1 MAAAIAAV
9 LPLAFAVPALAAGDT
24 PDQSLLMNPPR
35 SQQSNL
41 PVLAQTF
48 TAGVTGQ
55 VDRVSLQSDAA
66 GGFPG
71 VAVTIQNVAADG
83 TPGSQVLGTAA
94 NPASIT
100 CCKQPHD
107 FTFNPKVSITA
118 GTRYAIEVQVWAGTF
133 TWYDSGSAD
142 LYASGSAYILG
153 RTWATSASHRDFGF
167 VDWVATNVNSVPNVA
182 ASKSAFSVP
191 EGTVASNSGTC
202 SDPDG
207 DPVTLSASSGAVS
220 SCTNGAW
227 SWTQQPG
234 PDDGTQ
240 TVVITANDGQGLTN
254 TASFTV
260 DVTMVKPTA
269 QILTDPLVVPEG
281 TVVPFTGGATI
292 PNAADKASA
301 TYTWT
306 VTKNSSLYASG
317 SGTAFSFIPDDD
329 GSYYVTFGVKD
340 DSGLSDSTS
349 MTVTATNVAPKA
361 SILGVT
367 QSVPLVIA
375 ADETLTFKGTFSDAD
390 TADAYTITWNFGD
403 GMSGTGMT
411 VTHAYAAAGTYPV
424 TFQVS
429 DGESGVGTAT
439 TSVTVLT
446 TAQAL
451 SKVAGAVQ
459 NLPGLSAGQKNS
471 LQAKLNAASAA
482 AARGDSK
489 AAHNQL
495 NAFLNE
501 LQADV
506 NTGKVSGTDAGVLA
520 AAVRAV
526 QGSLGTY
533 NRFLEWW
540 PLEA

>member
-1 MAAAIAAV
+1 MAAAIAVV
-9 LPLAFAVPALAAGDT
+9 LPLASAIPAQAAGDT

-55 VDRVSLQSDAA
+55 VDRVSLQSDSA

-71 VAVTIQNVAADG
+71 VTVTIQNVAADG

-107 FTFNPKVSITA
+107 FTFNPKVQITS

-142 LYASGSAYILG
+142 LYAGGSAYILG
-153 RTWATSASHRDFGF
+153 RTWATSTSHRDFGF
-167 VDWVATNVNSVPNVA
+167 EDWVATNVNSKPNVA
-182 ASKSAFSVP
+182 AGKSAVSVA
-191 EGTVASNSGTC
+191 EGTVASNTGTC

-207 DPVTLSASSGAVS
+207 DPVTLSASSGVVS
-220 SCTNGAW
+220 ACTNGTW
-227 SWTQQPG
+227 SWMQQPG

-240 TVVITANDGQGLTN
+240 TVVITASDGQGLTS
-254 TASFTV
+254 AAPFTL
-260 DVTMVKPTA
+260 DVAMVKPIA

-281 TVVPFTGGATI
+281 TAVPFTGGATI
-292 PNAADKASA
+292 PNAADKAA
-301 TYTWT
+301 AVYTWT
-306 VTKNSSLYASG
+306 VLKNGNPYTTG
-317 SGTAFSFIPDDD
+317 SGTAFSFTPDDD

-340 DSGLSDSTS
+340 DSGLADSTS

-361 SILGVT
+361 TIVGVT
-367 QSVPLVIA
+367 QPLPLFIA
-375 ADETLTFKGTFSDAD
+375 AEQTLTFNGTFSDAD

-403 GMSGTGMT
+403 GGTASGPM
-411 VTHAYAAAGTYPV
+411 VTHHYAGPGNYPV

-429 DGESGVGTAT
+429 DGEGGVSTAT
-439 TSVTVLT
+439 RTVTVVT
-446 TAQAL
+446 TQVAL
-451 SKVAGAVQ
+451 SMVAGAVQ
-459 NLPGLSAGQKNS
+459 NLSGLNAGQKNS
-471 LQAKLNAASAA
+471 LQVKLNAASAA

-506 NTGKVSGTDAGVLA
+506 NTGKVSQGDYQVLTSE
-520 AAVRAV
+520 VQAV
-526 QGSLGTY
+526 QGGLGTY